1 MSIEQRKILDML
13 TEGKINA
20 DEAEKLLSAISGIDS
35 EHEEA
40 HLSHPKSSKPKLK
53 YLRVVVEPNN
63 ENREKGDRVN
73 IRVPLK
79 LIRSGLKWASFIPKE
94 TKKRVTEALQDKG
107 IEIDSSNMTPEDLEE
122 LIENFN
128 DFTVNVEGQETIKI
142 FCE

>member
-13 TEGKINA
+13 TAGKINS
-20 DEAEKLLSAISGIDS
+20 DEVEKLLSAVSGSDY
-35 EHEEA
+35 EHDEA
-40 HLSHPKSSKPKLK
+40 HFVHPKSDKAKLK
-53 YLRVVVEPNN
+53 YLRVVVEPNS
-63 ENREKGDRVN
+63 ENKEKGERVN

-94 TKKRVTEALQDKG
+94 TKKKVTEALKDKG
-107 IEIDSSNMTPEDLEE
+107 IEIDLSSMTSDDLEE

-128 DFTVNVEGQETIKI
+128 DLTVNVEGQETIKI

>member
-13 TEGKINA
+13 TNGKINV
-20 DEAEKLLSAISGIDS
+20 DDAEKLLSAISRS
-35 EHEEA
+35 EYDHEEA
-40 HLSHPKSSKPKLK
+40 PYSQQKSGKTKFK

-63 ENREKGDRVN
+63 DSEEKGERVN

-94 TKKRVTEALQDKG
+94 TKTKVTEALLDKG
-107 IEIDSSNMTPEDLEE
+107 IEIDLSNMTSDDLEE
-122 LIENFN
+122 LIENF
-128 DFTVNVEGQETIKI
+128 DDLTVNVEGQETIKI

>member
-1 MSIEQRKILDML
+1 MSIEQRKVLDML
-13 TEGKINA
+13 TEGKITV
-20 DEAEKLLSAISGIDS
+20 DDAEKLLSAVSSS
-35 EHEEA
+35 EYEHDEA
-40 HLSHPKSSKPKLK
+40 QHANPKSSKSKFK

-63 ENREKGDRVN
+63 NSEVKGERVN

-94 TKKRVTEALQDKG
+94 TKTKVTEALQDKG
-107 IEIDSSNMTPEDLEE
+107 IEVDLSSMTSDDLEE

-128 DFTVNVEGQETIKI
+128 DLTVNVEGQETIKI